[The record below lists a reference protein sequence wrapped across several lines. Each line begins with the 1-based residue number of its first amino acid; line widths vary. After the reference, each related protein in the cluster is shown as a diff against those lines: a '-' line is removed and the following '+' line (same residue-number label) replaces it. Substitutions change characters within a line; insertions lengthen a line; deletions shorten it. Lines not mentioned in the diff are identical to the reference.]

1 VDIRSHTPSF
11 EQFTENMSRVAHFFN
26 ICRDTNQHLKAE
38 LEKLG
43 IDPPQHRGV
52 SQMNQEELECQL
64 KDIRR
69 FKQEFAEWEERE
81 ASIVEW
87 VPVMLVTFTEA
98 YLQEMLA
105 YVAAID
111 DSLMSKSEQSAKY
124 ADVLQAQSIAEL
136 ANDLRRRWAKGIVD
150 DGGPRKWVKK
160 LPQILQFPA
169 EKYPSDLAENM
180 EVLWGVRHVVVH
192 AAAFATPD
200 FVRRHPQFGVSVGE
214 RIRVTSDQAG
224 RWLKTAA
231 EFVRATDEPV
241 VARTASYVIRREE

>member
-1 VDIRSHTPSF
+1 MNIRSHTPSF
-11 EQFTENMSRVAHFFN
+11 EQFTENMSRVQHFFN
-26 ICRDTNQHLKAE
+26 TYFDTNQRLKAE

-43 IDPPQHRGV
+43 IDPPRHRSV
-52 SQMNQEELECQL
+52 TQMSEEELERQL
-64 KDIRR
+64 RDIQR
-69 FKQEFAEWEERE
+69 FKQEFVNWEERE

-87 VPVMLVTFTEA
+87 IPVMLVTFTEA

-105 YVAAID
+105 YVATMD
-111 DSLMSKSEQSAKY
+111 VSLMSKSDQSAKY
-124 ADVLQAQSIAEL
+124 ADVLQAQSIADL

-169 EKYPSDLAENM
+169 EKYSSVLAENM

-200 FVRRHPQFGVSVGE
+200 FVKRHPQFGVSVGE
-214 RIRVTSDQAG
+214 RIRVTIDQAG
-224 RWLKTAA
+224 RWHVTVA
-231 EFVRATDEPV
+231 EFARATDEAV
-241 VARTASYVIRREE
+241 AARTASYVIRREE